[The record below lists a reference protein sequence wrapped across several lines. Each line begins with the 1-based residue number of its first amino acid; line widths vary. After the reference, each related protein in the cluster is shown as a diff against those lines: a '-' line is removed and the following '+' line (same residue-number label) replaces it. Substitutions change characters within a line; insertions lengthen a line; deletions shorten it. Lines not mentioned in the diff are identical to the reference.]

1 MPRLVSTRP
10 DASLVPLPWA
20 TPLERWPERYL
31 VALPRGLSRHVVRFI
46 GVGDAVYAA
55 KEVREDVA
63 EHEYQMLSELA
74 RLGQPV
80 VEVVG
85 IVTDRQDK
93 KGRPLDP
100 VLLTRHLQFALPY
113 RSLFTPSIRR
123 DTVRRLL
130 DALVVLVVRL
140 HLVGFMWGDITLS
153 NVLFRR
159 DAETFSAYL
168 VDAET
173 GELHEHLTD
182 GQRRHDISN
191 GMTNIY
197 GDFLDLQAGGL
208 IDESLDPANLV
219 TIIGARYKELWAEL
233 TATEEFSGSELG
245 RVERRVRRLNAL
257 GFDVAELNIET
268 SPDGDRIAIR
278 PAVVDA
284 GHHARRLMRL
294 TGLDTEEN
302 QARRLLADLDGFR
315 ASTGQGKV
323 DESVVA
329 HKWLTKCFEPVIA
342 AIPPELHGRRDD
354 AQLYH
359 ELLDYR
365 WFQSEREHRDVSMT
379 EALPG
384 YIADV
389 LRQLPNEEI
398 APVTLPSASAP
409 ASPSDTQSIPVV
421 TPEPVD
427 PWEAAAV
434 DLPEDDGPVFDM
446 AKLLERQRG

>member
-1 MPRLVSTRP
+1 MPRFVSTLP
-10 DASLVPLPWA
+10 DASVITLPWS
-20 TPLERWPERYL
+20 TPLEQWPEDVL

-46 GVGDAVYAA
+46 GVGDAIYAA
-55 KEVREDVA
+55 KEMPDEVA
-63 EHEYQMLSELA
+63 AREYQMLSELA
-74 RLGQPV
+74 RLGQPA

-85 IVTDRQDK
+85 IVTDRQDEL
-93 KGRPLDP
+93 GRPLDP

-113 RSLFTPSIRR
+113 RSLFTPGVRHE
-123 DTVRRLL
+123 TVMRLL

-173 GELHEHLTD
+173 AELHEILSD
-182 GQRRHDISN
+182 GQREHDVSN
-191 GMTNIY
+191 GMINIY

-208 IDESLDPANLV
+208 FDKALDANELID
-219 TIIGARYKELWAEL
+219 IIQKRYHELWAEL
-233 TATEEFSGSELG
+233 TATEEFAGSELG
-245 RVERRVRRLNAL
+245 RIERRVRRLNAL

-268 SPDGDRIAIR
+268 SPTGDRITIR

-284 GHHARRLMRL
+284 GHHSRRLMRL

-302 QARRLLADLDGFR
+302 QARRLLNDLDSYR
-315 ASTGQGKV
+315 ARTGQQRV
-323 DESVVA
+323 EESIVA
-329 HKWLTKCFEPVIA
+329 HQWLTKSFEKVIA
-342 AIPPELHGRRDD
+342 AIPPELHGKRDE

-365 WFQSEREHRDVSMT
+365 WFMCEREGRDVPLD

-384 YIADV
+384 YINDV
-389 LRQLPNEEI
+389 LRRLPDEELQ
-398 APVTLPSASAP
+398 PVTASSGVVTGEIP
-409 ASPSDTQSIPVV
+409 AIDDTQPF
-421 TPEPVD
+421 D
-427 PWEAAAV
+427 PWEATTDDSSDDVAFTGLDRAA
-434 DLPEDDGPVFDM
+434 
-446 AKLLERQRG
+446 LLARLKR